1 MKNLCYNKYKG
12 KLFIADLFHKKFYTE
27 VTQMADN
34 ATKLSINTEVLR
46 KMAEIATLEVEGVV
60 GIAKKNYD
68 LKDAV
73 KAKGPMQGIKIE
85 SVNGALEIGI
95 YITVKQDAKVKDVA
109 DKVQENVKDK
119 IQTMTNTA
127 VTRVNVIIADIAF
140 EDKKP
145 EKK

>member
-1 MKNLCYNKYKG
+1 MKNLCYNRYKG
-12 KLFIADLFHKKFYTE
+12 KVFIANMSYKKFYTE

-46 KMAEIATLEVEGVV
+46 KMAELATLEVDGVV
-60 GIAKKNYD
+60 AIAKKNYD

-73 KAKGPMQGIKIE
+73 KVKSPLQGIKIE

-95 YITVKQDAKVKDVA
+95 YITVKKEAKVKEVA
-109 DKVQENVKDK
+109 EKVQQNVKEK

-127 VTRVNVIIADIAF
+127 VTKVNVVVADIVF
-140 EDKKP
+140 E
-145 EKK
+145 ELEAE

>member
-1 MKNLCYNKYKG
+1 MKNLCYNRYKG
-12 KLFIADLFHKKFYTE
+12 KVFIANMSYKKFYTE

-46 KMAEIATLEVEGVV
+46 KMAELATLEVDGVAA
-60 GIAKKNYD
+60 IAKKNYD

-73 KAKGPMQGIKIE
+73 KVKSPLQGIKIE

-95 YITVKQDAKVKDVA
+95 YITVKKEAKVKEVA
-109 DKVQENVKDK
+109 EKVQQNVKEK

-127 VTRVNVIIADIAF
+127 VTKVNVVVADIVF
-140 EDKKP
+140 E
-145 EKK
+145 ELEAE

>member
-1 MKNLCYNKYKG
+1 M
-12 KLFIADLFHKKFYTE
+12 FIADLSIKKFYTE

-46 KMAEIATLEVEGVV
+46 KMAEIATLEVEGVAS
-60 GIAKKNYD
+60 IAKKNYD

-73 KAKGPMQGIKIE
+73 KAKGPFQGIKIE

-95 YITVKQDAKVKDVA
+95 YITVKKDAKVKEVA
-109 DKVQENVKDK
+109 DKVQQNVKDK

-127 VTRVNVIIADIAF
+127 VTRVNVDISDIVF
-140 EDKKP
+140 GDEP
-145 EKK
+145 VEE

>member
-1 MKNLCYNKYKG
+1 M
-12 KLFIADLFHKKFYTE
+12 FIADLSNKKFYTE

-46 KMAEIATLEVEGVV
+46 KMAEIATLEVEGVAS
-60 GIAKKNYD
+60 IAKKNYD

-73 KAKGPMQGIKIE
+73 KAKGPFQGIKIE

-95 YITVKQDAKVKDVA
+95 YITVKKEAKVKDVA
-109 DKVQENVKDK
+109 DKVQANVKDK

-127 VTRVNVIIADIAF
+127 VTRVNVVVADIVF
-140 EDKKP
+140 GD
-145 EKK
+145 EKADEE

>member
-1 MKNLCYNKYKG
+1 M
-12 KLFIADLFHKKFYTE
+12 FIANMSYKKFYTE

-46 KMAEIATLEVEGVV
+46 KMAELATLEVDGVTA
-60 GIAKKNYD
+60 IAKKNYD

-73 KAKGPMQGIKIE
+73 KVKSPLQGIKIE

-95 YITVKQDAKVKDVA
+95 YITVKKEVKVKEVA
-109 DKVQENVKDK
+109 EKVQQNVKEK

-127 VTRVNVIIADIAF
+127 VTKVNVVVADIVF
-140 EDKKP
+140 E
-145 EKK
+145 ELEAE

>member
-1 MKNLCYNKYKG
+1 MKNLCYNRNKG
-12 KLFIADLFHKKFYTE
+12 KVYIANLSIKKSYTE

-46 KMAEIATLEVEGVV
+46 KMAEIATLEIDGVAS
-60 GIAKKNYD
+60 IAKKNYD

-85 SVNGALEIGI
+85 SVNGALELGI
-95 YITVKQDAKVKDVA
+95 FITVKKDAKVKDVA
-109 DKVQENVKDK
+109 AKVQENVKDK

-127 VTRVNVIIADIAF
+127 VTRVNVVIADIAF
-140 EDKKP
+140 DSVKADE
-145 EKK
+145 E

>member
-1 MKNLCYNKYKG
+1 MKNLCYNRNKG
-12 KLFIADLFHKKFYTE
+12 KVFIADLSIKKFYTE

-46 KMAEIATLEVEGVV
+46 KMAEIATLEVEGVAS
-60 GIAKKNYD
+60 IAKKNYD

-73 KAKGPMQGIKIE
+73 KAKSPMQGIKIE

-95 YITVKQDAKVKDVA
+95 FITVKKEAKVKEVA
-109 DKVQENVKDK
+109 DKVQANVKDK

-127 VTRVNVIIADIAF
+127 VTRVNVVVADIAF
-140 EDKKP
+140 DEDKT
-145 EKK
+145 EEA

>member
-1 MKNLCYNKYKG
+1 MKNLCYNRYKG
-12 KLFIADLFHKKFYTE
+12 KVFIANLFDKKFYTE

-46 KMAEIATLEVEGVV
+46 KMAEIATLEVEGVAS
-60 GIAKKNYD
+60 IAKKNYD

-95 YITVKQDAKVKDVA
+95 YIIVNQDANVREIA
-109 DKVQENVKDK
+109 DKVQANVKDK

-127 VTRVNVIIADIAF
+127 VTRVNVVVADIAF
-140 EDKKP
+140 DKVSLDQ
-145 EKK
+145 E

>member
-1 MKNLCYNKYKG
+1 MKNLCYNRYKG
-12 KLFIADLFHKKFYTE
+12 KVFIANSFDKKFYTE

-46 KMAEIATLEVEGVV
+46 KMAEIATLEVDGVAA
-60 GIAKKNYD
+60 IAKKNYD

-73 KAKGPMQGIKIE
+73 KAKSPLQGIKIE

-95 YITVKQDAKVKDVA
+95 FITVSTDKHVNEVA
-109 DKVQENVKDK
+109 EKVQANVKDK

-127 VTRVNVIIADIAF
+127 VTRVNVIVADIVF
-140 EDKKP
+140 VDTQNDKK
-145 EKK
+145 

>member
-1 MKNLCYNKYKG
+1 MKNLCYNRYKG
-12 KLFIADLFHKKFYTE
+12 KVFIANMSYKKFYTE

-46 KMAEIATLEVEGVV
+46 KMAELATLEVDGVAA
-60 GIAKKNYD
+60 IAKKNYD

-73 KAKGPMQGIKIE
+73 KVKSPLQGIKIE

-95 YITVKQDAKVKDVA
+95 YITVKKEVKVKEVA
-109 DKVQENVKDK
+109 EKVQQNVKEK

-127 VTRVNVIIADIAF
+127 VTKVNVVVADIVF
-140 EDKKP
+140 E
-145 EKK
+145 ELEAE

>member
-1 MKNLCYNKYKG
+1 MKNLCYNRNKG
-12 KLFIADLFHKKFYTE
+12 KVYIANLSIKKSYTE

-46 KMAEIATLEVEGVV
+46 KMAEIATLEIDGVAS
-60 GIAKKNYD
+60 IAKKNYD

-85 SVNGALEIGI
+85 SVNGALELGI
-95 YITVKQDAKVKDVA
+95 FITVKKDAKVKEVA
-109 DKVQENVKDK
+109 AKVQENVKDK

-127 VTRVNVIIADIAF
+127 VTRVNVVVADIAF
-140 EDKKP
+140 DSVKADE
-145 EKK
+145 E

>member
-1 MKNLCYNKYKG
+1 MKNLCYNRYKG
-12 KLFIADLFHKKFYTE
+12 KVFIADLSHKKFYTE

-46 KMAEIATLEVEGVV
+46 KMAEIAALEIDGVA
-60 GIAKKNYD
+60 GISKKNYD

-73 KAKGPMQGIKIE
+73 KVKSPFQGIKIE

-95 YITVKQDAKVKDVA
+95 FITVKKDSKVKEVA
-109 DKVQENVKDK
+109 EKVQANVKDK

-127 VTRVNVIIADIAF
+127 VTKVNVVVADIVFDEPAA
-140 EDKKP
+140 E
-145 EKK
+145 EK

>member
-1 MKNLCYNKYKG
+1 V
-12 KLFIADLFHKKFYTE
+12 FIADLSIKKFYTE

-46 KMAEIATLEVEGVV
+46 KMAEIATLEVEGVAS
-60 GIAKKNYD
+60 IAKKNYD

-73 KAKGPMQGIKIE
+73 KAKGPFQGIKIE

-95 YITVKQDAKVKDVA
+95 YITVKKDAKVKEVA
-109 DKVQENVKDK
+109 DKVQQNVKDK

-127 VTRVNVIIADIAF
+127 VTRVNVDISDIVF
-140 EDKKP
+140 GDEP
-145 EKK
+145 VEE

>member
-1 MKNLCYNKYKG
+1 MKNLCYNRYKG
-12 KLFIADLFHKKFYTE
+12 NMFIANMSYKKFYTE

-46 KMAEIATLEVEGVV
+46 KMAEIATLEVDGVAA
-60 GIAKKNYD
+60 IAKKNYD

-73 KAKGPMQGIKIE
+73 KAKSPLQGIKIE

-95 YITVKQDAKVKDVA
+95 YITVKKEAKVKDVA
-109 DKVQENVKDK
+109 EKVQQNVKEK

-127 VTRVNVIIADIAF
+127 VTKVNVVVADIVF
-140 EDKKP
+140 EESKA
-145 EKK
+145 E

>member
-1 MKNLCYNKYKG
+1 MKNLCYNRYKG
-12 KLFIADLFHKKFYTE
+12 KVFIANMSYKKFYTE

-46 KMAEIATLEVEGVV
+46 KMAEIATLEVDGVAA
-60 GIAKKNYD
+60 IAKKNYD

-73 KAKGPMQGIKIE
+73 KVKSPLQGIKIE

-95 YITVKQDAKVKDVA
+95 FITVKKEAKVKEVA
-109 DKVQENVKDK
+109 EKVQQNVKEK

-127 VTRVNVIIADIAF
+127 VTKVNVVVADIVF
-140 EDKKP
+140 EQT
-145 EKK
+145 EAE

>member
-1 MKNLCYNKYKG
+1 MKNLCYNKDKG
-12 KLFIADLFHKKFYTE
+12 KVFIADLYRKKFYTE

-46 KMAEIATLEVEGVV
+46 KMAEIATLEVDGVAA
-60 GIAKKNYD
+60 IAKKNYD

-73 KAKGPMQGIKIE
+73 KVKSALQGIKIE

-95 YITVKQDAKVKDVA
+95 FITVKKEAKVKEVA
-109 DKVQENVKDK
+109 EKVQQNVKEK

-127 VTRVNVIIADIAF
+127 VTKVNVVVADIAF
-140 EDKKP
+140 EEAAD
-145 EKK
+145 EE